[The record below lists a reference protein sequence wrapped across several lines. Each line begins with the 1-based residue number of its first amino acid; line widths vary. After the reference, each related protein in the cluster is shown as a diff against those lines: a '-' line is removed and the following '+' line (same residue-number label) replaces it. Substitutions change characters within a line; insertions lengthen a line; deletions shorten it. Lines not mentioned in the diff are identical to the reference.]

1 MIETPQI
8 LAVLE
13 QNRWFA
19 SQPAALKTALIEHAR
34 SIEVARGQWLYGA
47 GDAPGGLY
55 AVLSGSVDI
64 MMGTIAD
71 EDVLIDIAQ
80 AGRVFSQ
87 ASGPRLITA
96 LANEDS
102 RLLHIADHA
111 LRLISRGHPDIWR
124 NFTALLYEQLSAAL
138 QMAANMIHLAPQA
151 RIAARLLFLAGI
163 GARDGV
169 VARVTQSQLAELTGL
184 SRKTVN
190 GHLADLAR
198 RGVVEPGYG
207 GLALRNLAGLRR
219 IARA

>member
-1 MIETPQI
+1 MPETPRL

-19 SQPAALKTALIEHAR
+19 GQPAALKSALVDYAR
-34 SIEVARGQWLYGA
+34 ITEVARGQWLYGA

-102 RLLHIADHA
+102 RLLHIPDHA
-111 LRLISRGHPDIWR
+111 LREIARSQPDIWR

-138 QMAANMIHLAPQA
+138 QMAANMIHLAPKA
-151 RIAARLLFLAGI
+151 RIAARLLFLAGP
-163 GARDGV
+163 GGHDGIAV
-169 VARVTQSQLAELTGL
+169 GVTQHQLAELTGL

-190 GHLADLAR
+190 GHLRDFAR
-198 RGVVEPGYG
+198 RGVIEPGYA
-207 GLALRNLAGLRR
+207 GLVLRNLASLRR